1 MTLLRTLGL
10 VLPLAL
16 LMTGCASTPAKRI
29 EKNQEL
35 FDTFPVAAQARIR
48 SGQIDIGF
56 QPDMVRM
63 ALGDPQRKQVRR
75 TAAGSTEI
83 WLYMDTLRRYERQ
96 RVDID
101 GISLVG
107 PGGLRS
113 MGGSAWINVA
123 QTLAFIRTRV
133 EFLNGV
139 VSAIEESPPEPPK

>member
-1 MTLLRTLGL
+1 MNGLRLLAL

-16 LMTGCASTPAKRI
+16 FSAGCATTPSQRI
-29 EKNQEL
+29 EQNQEL
-35 FDTFPVAAQARIR
+35 FDTFPVAVQARIR
-48 SGQIDIGF
+48 GGQVDIGF

-75 TAAGSTEI
+75 TAAGTSEI

-139 VSAIEESPPEPPK
+139 VSAIEESPPETPQ

>member
-107 PGGLRS
+107 
-113 MGGSAWINVA
+113 
-123 QTLAFIRTRV
+123 
-133 EFLNGV
+133 
-139 VSAIEESPPEPPK
+139 